1 MALCRWLTIPTSA
14 LIERG
19 IKYVCTGTGIS
30 REVPV
35 GISREVPVP
44 VDYR

>member
-30 REVPV
+30 RGTGTGRLPIIADSEF
-35 GISREVPVP
+35 
-44 VDYR
+44 